1 MAPSVALGDVA
12 IPRCVTLSS
21 GAAPSL
27 FHPLRLLLL
36 SLSKS
41 LLPLFLPSVS
51 RLQLFV
57 PGPLAHLLLFPD
69 PCPFVS
75 TFLFLFLFLCLF
87 LSLSLSLFIYLF
99 FSFSPSLL
107 FFVRPFGTLITNKA
121 FAHTRQP
128 MQPIVWRVQS
138 GGRHPRR
145 GFLNVNR

>member
-21 GAAPSL
+21 GVAPSL

-41 LLPLFLPSVS
+41 LLPLFLLSVS

-87 LSLSLSLFIYLF
+87 LSLSFFIYLSF
-99 FSFSPSLL
+99 FLFLSVSLIFCSSLRDFNYQQSVCAHAPTDAADRLACAVRRKAYAARL
-107 FFVRPFGTLITNKA
+107 FEC
-121 FAHTRQP
+121 
-128 MQPIVWRVQS
+128 
-138 GGRHPRR
+138 
-145 GFLNVNR
+145 